1 MKKVLFLVLFISLA
15 AATAQALAL
24 QDPVQQTQQTQASS
38 AALNNKDVLD
48 MFKAGLSADVIV
60 AKIKSSATTSFDTS
74 PAALQ
79 ELKAA
84 GLPDQIIL
92 AMVEASA
99 PPKANADA
107 AAPVQPVPDGKAM
120 LYFYRI
126 KQFAGSALEPS
137 VFCDNVEL
145 ARMDNGR
152 YFGVQLDPGK
162 HTCRMGD
169 KQTGFEIDAK
179 PGQEYYAKI
188 SIETG
193 FWKGHGR
200 LTLVQ
205 AEQGAFEL
213 KKVKP
218 LGVSKVKNKTLV
230 VVHEG
235 SDKQPAVESSAA
247 DNKKN

>member
-1 MKKVLFLVLFISLA
+1 VKKVLSLALVLTLMNLAVAIAAQQDPAGTQPTQA
-15 AATAQALAL
+15 AALA
-24 QDPVQQTQQTQASS
+24 
-38 AALNNKDVLD
+38 NKDVVE
-48 MFKAGLSADVIV
+48 MMKSGLSADIIV
-60 AKIKSSATTSFDTS
+60 AKIKSSPTSFDTS
-74 PAALQ
+74 PTALQ

-84 GLPDQIIL
+84 GLPDQVIV

-99 PPKANADA
+99 RPASPA
-107 AAPVQPVPDGKAM
+107 AAAAGDGNAV

-126 KQFAGSALEPS
+126 KQFAGSALEPT
-137 VFCDNVEL
+137 VYCDNVEL

-152 YFGVQLDPGK
+152 YFGVSLTPGK

-188 SIETG
+188 GIEAG

-205 AEQGAFEL
+205 PEQGAFEL

-218 LGVSKVKNKTLV
+218 LGASKVKDKKLV
-230 VVHEG
+230 VVYEG
-235 SDKQPAVESSAA
+235 SDGQQAATASAA
-247 DNKKN
+247 GDKKN